1 MMGAESDA
9 EVIRKTLAG
18 NRHAFEALILRYN
31 RMAYA
36 VAFARLG
43 GHQDAEDA
51 VQEAWL
57 MAFSTL
63 DRLREPNRF
72 PAWLASIVRNVS
84 INATRNQWRRRSLE
98 EAGEPLMVDFRESIE
113 NADLHRALWA
123 QVATMSPEYREVLT
137 LHYHAGL
144 STEEIA
150 EWAELSRESVK
161 KRLQRARSALSE
173 QTLQTLLEPAER
185 EEEKRRKRVMALLLL
200 LPVDWKSVTA
210 APGEKAPPVCRPEL
224 TLGGTASRLR
234 WFQIVLVLVV
244 GVALLTLAAFWL
256 KPPPPAPP
264 LAPAQ
269 VSPPIEVTPIG
280 PGPGTTKE
288 NLSPTVVPPPVKGGK
303 GG

>member
-9 EVIRKTLAG
+9 EIIRKTLAG

-43 GHQDAEDA
+43 SHQDAEDA
-51 VQEAWL
+51 VQEGWL

-98 EAGEPLMVDFRESIE
+98 EAGDTLMVDFRESME

-150 EWAELSRESVK
+150 EWAGLSRESVK

-200 LPVDWKSVTA
+200 LPVDWKSIPA
-210 APGEKAPPVCRPEL
+210 APGETVPAIRRPEL
-224 TLGGTASRLR
+224 TPVAAAGKLQ
-234 WFQIVLVLVV
+234 WFHVLLAVAL
-244 GVALLTLAAFWL
+244 GVALLAIAGFWL
-256 KPPPPAPP
+256 KPPPPAPS
-264 LAPAQ
+264 LAPVQ
-269 VSPPIEVTPIG
+269 VSPPVELPPVDLGLGEVKG
-280 PGPGTTKE
+280 G
-288 NLSPTVVPPPVKGGK
+288 LPPAAAPESVKGGK
-303 GG
+303 SK